1 MNICISCFIM
11 MQENKKML
19 NRPHT
24 RPISLGCRAQ
34 LFIPIHLLFNGID
47 GVLVLINT
55 TRNPSFL
62 RILRPPPQQSAVAL
76 LSLSLAVHV
85 LLGVPVFSKRVQHP
99 ARCPPLLQARPG
111 AGGRTPSASSLGEL
125 RAEAD
130 PEHLLRRAPTPYLLR
145 TPTHL
150 APRSPSGP
158 RLLHQCEEHLRVR

>member
-1 MNICISCFIM
+1 LKLLQDKYMQCTTYKKCIGIYIMNICISCFIM

-76 LSLSLAVHV
+76 LSLSRSSR
-85 LLGVPVFSKRVQHP
+85 PT
-99 ARCPPLLQARPG
+99 RCPRLLQAS
-111 AGGRTPSASSLGEL
+111 TTSSSV
-125 RAEAD
+125 
-130 PEHLLRRAPTPYLLR
+130 
-145 TPTHL
+145 
-150 APRSPSGP
+150 SPSSP
-158 RLLHQCEEHLRVR
+158 SQARRWRSHP